1 MELSKYLGYLE
12 YFWEHFWEYFW
23 MYFTPSNI
31 VFALLAGVI
40 LVCGVL
46 SVTTTKILRAATY
59 LFFVLFAIA
68 GLYLLLNY
76 QFLAAVQLSVYAGGI
91 VVLFVFA
98 ILLVQRIGEKTEKI
112 TFSKKILSAIAAVSG
127 VTLCAAIIFRSA
139 FLTDMN
145 RANEIAQTINMQQI
159 GNTLMGTDK
168 YQYLLPFE
176 AAGVLLLACIIGS
189 IVIAQQKKE
198 DKQ

>member
-1 MELSKYLGYLE
+1 MEYL
-12 YFWEHFWEYFW
+12 
-23 MYFTPSNI
+23 TASNI
-31 VFALLAGVI
+31 IFFLLAAVI
-40 LVCGVL
+40 LICGFL

-68 GLYLLLNY
+68 GIYLLLNY

-98 ILLVQRIGEKTEKI
+98 ILLVQRIGENTEQI
-112 TFSKKILSAIAAVSG
+112 TFSKKLLSALAAVTG
-127 VTLCAAIIFRSA
+127 VVLCFAIIYGYGFN
-139 FLTDMN
+139 TDM
-145 RANEIAQTINMQQI
+145 AADEVAASLDMQKI
-159 GNTLMGTDK
+159 GITLMGTDK

-189 IVIAQQKKE
+189 IVIAQQKKKE
-198 DKQ
+198 DKK

>member
-1 MELSKYLGYLE
+1 MELSTYIEFIKSLLVYL
-12 YFWEHFWEYFW
+12 
-23 MYFTPSNI
+23 TPSNI
-31 VFALLAGVI
+31 TFFFLAAVI
-40 LVCGVL
+40 LVCGFL

-59 LFFVLFAIA
+59 LFFVLVAIA

-98 ILLVQRIGEKTEKI
+98 ILLIQRIGEETEKI
-112 TFSKKILSAIAAVSG
+112 TSSKKMLSAIAAVSG
-127 VTLCAAIIFRSA
+127 VILCLVLIYSFGFIY
-139 FLTDMN
+139 DMN
-145 RANEIAQTINMQQI
+145 EANEIAATIDMQKI
-159 GNTLMGTDK
+159 GFTLMGTEK

-176 AAGVLLLACIIGS
+176 AAGVLLLACIVGS

-198 DKQ
+198 DKK

>member
-1 MELSKYLGYLE
+1 MELSTYLE
-12 YFWEHFWEYFW
+12 YIKSLSVYL
-23 MYFTPSNI
+23 TPSNI
-31 VFALLAGVI
+31 VFFFLAAVI

-59 LFFVLFAIA
+59 LFFVLVAIA

-76 QFLAAVQLSVYAGGI
+76 EFLAAVQLSVYAGGI

-98 ILLVQRIGEKTEKI
+98 ILLIQRIGEKTEKI
-112 TFSKKILSAIAAVSG
+112 TFSKKTLSAIAAVSG
-127 VTLCAAIIFRSA
+127 VVLCLVLIYSFGFIY
-139 FLTDMN
+139 DMN
-145 RANEIAQTINMQQI
+145 KANEIVANVKMQQI
-159 GNTLMGTDK
+159 GETLMGTKK

-198 DKQ
+198 DKK

>member
-1 MELSKYLGYLE
+1 MELSSYLE
-12 YFWEHFWEYFW
+12 YVQSLFVYL
-23 MYFTPSNI
+23 TPSNI
-31 VFALLAGVI
+31 TFFFLAAVI
-40 LVCGVL
+40 LVCGFL

-59 LFFVLFAIA
+59 LFFVLVAIA
-68 GLYLLLNY
+68 GFYLLLNY

-98 ILLVQRIGEKTEKI
+98 ILLIQRIGEKTEQI
-112 TFSKKILSAIAAVSG
+112 SFSKKTLSAIAAVSG
-127 VTLCAAIIFRSA
+127 VILCLVLIYSFGFIY
-139 FLTDMN
+139 DIN
-145 RANEIAQTINMQQI
+145 EANEIAATIDMQQV
-159 GNTLMGTDK
+159 GHTLMGTDK

-198 DKQ
+198 EKK

>member
-1 MELSKYLGYLE
+1 MELSTYLE
-12 YFWEHFWEYFW
+12 YIKSLLVYL
-23 MYFTPSNI
+23 TPSNI
-31 VFALLAGVI
+31 VFFCLAAVI

-59 LFFVLFAIA
+59 LFFVLVAIA

-98 ILLVQRIGEKTEKI
+98 ILLIQRIGEKTEKI
-112 TFSKKILSAIAAVSG
+112 TFSKKTLSAIAAVSG
-127 VTLCAAIIFRSA
+127 VVLCLVLIYSFGFIY
-139 FLTDMN
+139 DMN
-145 RANEIAQTINMQQI
+145 EANEIAATIDMQQI
-159 GNTLMGTDK
+159 GTTLMGTEK

-198 DKQ
+198 DKK

>member
-1 MELSKYLGYLE
+1 MEFLKHLLESLLE
-12 YFWEHFWEYFW
+12 YA
-23 MYFTPSNI
+23 TAPNI
-31 VFALLAGVI
+31 TFLFLAAII
-40 LVCGVL
+40 LVCGIL

-98 ILLVQRIGEKTEKI
+98 ILLVQRIGEKTEDV
-112 TFSKKILSAIAAVSG
+112 TFSKKMLSAIAAVTGITVCLAVILGYGFIS
-127 VTLCAAIIFRSA
+127 
-139 FLTDMN
+139 DMN
-145 RANEIAQTINMQQI
+145 EANEIAAQIDMQQV
-159 GNTLMGTDK
+159 GTTLMGTDK

-198 DKQ
+198 DKK

>member
-1 MELSKYLGYLE
+1 MEVFKYLE
-12 YFWEHFWEYFW
+12 YFWEQFWVYFW
-23 MYFTPSNI
+23 LYLTPSNI
-31 VFALLAGVI
+31 VFAVLAGII
-40 LVCGVL
+40 LVCGAL

-112 TFSKKILSAIAAVSG
+112 ALGKKILSAIAAVSG
-127 VTLCAAIIFRSA
+127 VVLCVAIIFMSTSA
-139 FLTDMN
+139 FSADMDK
-145 RANEIAQTINMQQI
+145 AHEIAQAIDMQQI

>member
-1 MELSKYLGYLE
+1 MELSTYLE
-12 YFWEHFWEYFW
+12 YIQSLLVYL
-23 MYFTPSNI
+23 TPSNI
-31 VFALLAGVI
+31 VFFILAAII
-40 LVCGVL
+40 LVCGFL

-59 LFFVLFAIA
+59 LFFVLVAIA

-98 ILLVQRIGEKTEKI
+98 ILLIQRIGEETEKI
-112 TFSKKILSAIAAVSG
+112 TFSKKTLSAIAAASG
-127 VTLCAAIIFRSA
+127 VILCLVLIYSFGFIS
-139 FLTDMN
+139 DMN
-145 RANEIAQTINMQQI
+145 KANEIADAIDMQKI
-159 GNTLMGTDK
+159 GTTLMGTDK

-198 DKQ
+198 DKK

>member
-1 MELSKYLGYLE
+1 MELSTYLE
-12 YFWEHFWEYFW
+12 YIKSLLVYL
-23 MYFTPSNI
+23 TPSNI
-31 VFALLAGVI
+31 VFFFLAAVI

-59 LFFVLFAIA
+59 LFFVLVAIA

-98 ILLVQRIGEKTEKI
+98 ILLIQRIGEKTEKI
-112 TFSKKILSAIAAVSG
+112 TFSKKTLSAIAAVSG
-127 VTLCAAIIFRSA
+127 VVLCLVLIYSFGFIY
-139 FLTDMN
+139 DMN
-145 RANEIAQTINMQQI
+145 EANEIAATIDMQQI
-159 GNTLMGTDK
+159 GTTLMGTEK

-198 DKQ
+198 DKK

>member
-1 MELSKYLGYLE
+1 MELSTYLE
-12 YFWEHFWEYFW
+12 YIKSLSVYL
-23 MYFTPSNI
+23 TPSNI
-31 VFALLAGVI
+31 VFFFLAAVI

-59 LFFVLFAIA
+59 LFFVLVAIA
-68 GLYLLLNY
+68 GLYLLMNY

-98 ILLVQRIGEKTEKI
+98 ILLIQRIGEETEKI
-112 TFSKKILSAIAAVSG
+112 TFSKKTLSAIAAFSG
-127 VTLCAAIIFRSA
+127 VLLCLVLIYSFGFIY
-139 FLTDMN
+139 DMN
-145 RANEIAQTINMQQI
+145 EANEIAATIDMQQI
-159 GNTLMGTDK
+159 GTTLMGTEK

-176 AAGVLLLACIIGS
+176 AAGVLLLACIVGS

-198 DKQ
+198 DKK

>member
-1 MELSKYLGYLE
+1 MELSTYLE
-12 YFWEHFWEYFW
+12 YIKSLMVYL
-23 MYFTPSNI
+23 TPSNI
-31 VFALLAGVI
+31 VFFGLAAVI
-40 LVCGVL
+40 LVCGFL

-98 ILLVQRIGEKTEKI
+98 ILLIQRIGEKTEEI
-112 TFSKKILSAIAAVSG
+112 TFSKKTLSAIAAVSG
-127 VTLCAAIIFRSA
+127 VMLCIVLIYSFG
-139 FLTDMN
+139 FIYDIN
-145 RANEIAQTINMQQI
+145 NANEIAANIDMQQI
-159 GNTLMGTDK
+159 GMTLMGTDK

-176 AAGVLLLACIIGS
+176 AAGILLLACIIGS

-198 DKQ
+198 DKK